1 MEFLDPVLD
10 PVKET
15 PGIPNEPQVCISF
28 STPNGGGGTLRPRS
42 AASQERTMRNV
53 YEVLR
58 EKESAVRRVAREIEI
73 LRLAA
78 PLLTGDAPADS
89 APTENLPPAEVVAE
103 DANTGIV
110 SASPLPDEPDS
121 AGTDVP
127 DEANSLPMK
136 KISARLKR
144 LARPLANARRFVA
157 G

>member
-1 MEFLDPVLD
+1 
-10 PVKET
+10 
-15 PGIPNEPQVCISF
+15 
-28 STPNGGGGTLRPRS
+28 
-42 AASQERTMRNV
+42 MRNV

-78 PLLTGDAPADS
+78 PLLTWDAPADN
-89 APTENLPPAEVVAE
+89 APTESLPPPEVPAE
-103 DANTGIV
+103 DANAGIV
-110 SASPLPDEPDS
+110 SASPLSNEPDS
-121 AGTDVP
+121 PQSTDVP
-127 DEANSLPMK
+127 ADVSDEANSVPMK

>member
-1 MEFLDPVLD
+1 
-10 PVKET
+10 
-15 PGIPNEPQVCISF
+15 
-28 STPNGGGGTLRPRS
+28 
-42 AASQERTMRNV
+42 MRNV

-58 EKESAVRRVAREIEI
+58 EKESALQRVAREIEI

-78 PLLTGDAPADS
+78 PLLTYDVPADGS
-89 APTENLPPAEVVAE
+89 ADDAPTENLPPAEVVGE
-103 DANTGIV
+103 DAHPGIV
-110 SASPLPDEPDS
+110 SASPLTNQPDS
-121 AGTDVP
+121 TRTDVP

>member
-1 MEFLDPVLD
+1 
-10 PVKET
+10 
-15 PGIPNEPQVCISF
+15 
-28 STPNGGGGTLRPRS
+28 
-42 AASQERTMRNV
+42 MRNV

-58 EKESAVRRVAREIEI
+58 EKESAVQRVAREIEI

-78 PLLTGDAPADS
+78 PLLTCDAPADD
-89 APTENLPPAEVVAE
+89 APTENLPPAELAAE

-110 SASPLPDEPDS
+110 SASPLNHQPDS
-121 AGTDVP
+121 ARAAVP

-136 KISARLKR
+136 TISARLKR

>member
-1 MEFLDPVLD
+1 
-10 PVKET
+10 
-15 PGIPNEPQVCISF
+15 
-28 STPNGGGGTLRPRS
+28 
-42 AASQERTMRNV
+42 MRNV
-53 YEVLR
+53 YEVLQ
-58 EKESAVRRVAREIEI
+58 EKESALQRVAREIEI

-78 PLLTGDAPADS
+78 PLLTSDEPADN

-103 DANTGIV
+103 DAHTGIG
-110 SASPLPDEPDS
+110 SASPVTSEPDS

>member
-1 MEFLDPVLD
+1 
-10 PVKET
+10 
-15 PGIPNEPQVCISF
+15 
-28 STPNGGGGTLRPRS
+28 
-42 AASQERTMRNV
+42 MRNV

-58 EKESAVRRVAREIEI
+58 EKESAVQRVAREIEI

-78 PLLTGDAPADS
+78 PLLTCDAPADD
-89 APTENLPPAEVVAE
+89 APTENLPPAQVVAE
-103 DANTGIV
+103 DANPGIV
-110 SASPLPDEPDS
+110 SASPLTNLPDS
-121 AGTDVP
+121 TRTDVP

>member
-1 MEFLDPVLD
+1 
-10 PVKET
+10 
-15 PGIPNEPQVCISF
+15 
-28 STPNGGGGTLRPRS
+28 
-42 AASQERTMRNV
+42 MRNV
-53 YEVLR
+53 YEVLQ
-58 EKESAVRRVAREIEI
+58 EKESAVQRVAREIEI

-78 PLLTGDAPADS
+78 PLLTCDEPADH
-89 APTENLPPAEVVAE
+89 APTENLPPAEMVAE

-110 SASPLPDEPDS
+110 SASPLTNEPD
-121 AGTDVP
+121 GDRTDVP

>member
-1 MEFLDPVLD
+1 
-10 PVKET
+10 
-15 PGIPNEPQVCISF
+15 
-28 STPNGGGGTLRPRS
+28 
-42 AASQERTMRNV
+42 MRNV

-58 EKESAVRRVAREIEI
+58 EKESAVQRVAREIEI

-78 PLLTGDAPADS
+78 PLLTCDAPADD
-89 APTENLPPAEVVAE
+89 APTENLPPAEGVAE

-110 SASPLPDEPDS
+110 SASPLPNQPDS
-121 AGTDVP
+121 VRAEVP

-144 LARPLANARRFVA
+144 LARPLASARRFVA

>member
-1 MEFLDPVLD
+1 
-10 PVKET
+10 
-15 PGIPNEPQVCISF
+15 
-28 STPNGGGGTLRPRS
+28 
-42 AASQERTMRNV
+42 MRNV

-58 EKESAVRRVAREIEI
+58 EKESAVQRVAREIEI

-78 PLLTGDAPADS
+78 PLLTCDEPADN
-89 APTENLPPAEVVAE
+89 APTENLPPAEVAAE
-103 DANTGIV
+103 DADTGIV
-110 SASPLPDEPDS
+110 SASPLTHEPDS
-121 AGTDVP
+121 ARTDVP